1 MILRFLWYPQNV
13 DRDKHLTIE
22 EVWER
27 VQLIRRAMR
36 KANPKL
42 ARAFFTVS
50 ADAPVLSCPPKDQ
63 Q

>member
-1 MILRFLWYPQNV
+1 MILRFLWYPPNV
-13 DRDKHLTIE
+13 DREKHLTIE

-27 VQLIRRAMR
+27 VQLIRRAFR

-42 ARAFFTVS
+42 ARTFFTVS
-50 ADAPVLSCPPKDQ
+50 PHAPVLSSPPKDQ